1 MSDTQNDAEAVAE
14 KLKALRA
21 SQLELVW
28 PAAEAAA
35 TSGNHSPL
43 IELIKVYTAVQAI
56 DFALAH
62 RPDPNVA
69 TRVKPGF

>member
-1 MSDTQNDAEAVAE
+1 MSDTQNNSEAVVE

-35 TSGNHSPL
+35 TSNDHSPL
-43 IELIKVYTAVQAI
+43 VELIKVYTAIQAI
-56 DFALAH
+56 DFALEH
-62 RPDPNVA
+62 RPDINAA
-69 TRVKPGF
+69 TRIKLGF